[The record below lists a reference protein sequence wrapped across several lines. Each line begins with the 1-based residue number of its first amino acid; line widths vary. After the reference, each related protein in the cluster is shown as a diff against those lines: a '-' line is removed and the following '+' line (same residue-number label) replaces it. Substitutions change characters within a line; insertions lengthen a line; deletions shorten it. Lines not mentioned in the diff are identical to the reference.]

1 MALTISTFADAKYA
15 LDITETMIDRLS
27 RELYSNGSMMGA
39 VNSAYEAMTQTEKEN
54 YEIKRKQLNYLL
66 TYRTGL
72 LDYTITE
79 MSGGTGALPTL
90 TKESGFDFSI

>member
-1 MALTISTFADAKYA
+1 MALTISTLADVKYA

-39 VNSAYEAMTQTEKEN
+39 VNSAYEAMTQQEKQN
-54 YEIKRKQLNYLL
+54 YEIKRKQLNSLL
-66 TYRTGL
+66 AYRTGL

-79 MSGGTGALPTL
+79 MSGGTGTLPTL